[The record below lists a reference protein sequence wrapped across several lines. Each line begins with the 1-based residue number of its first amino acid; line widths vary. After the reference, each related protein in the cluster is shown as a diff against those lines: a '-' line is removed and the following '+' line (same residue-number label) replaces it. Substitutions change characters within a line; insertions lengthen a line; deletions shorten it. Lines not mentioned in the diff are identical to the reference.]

1 MSKPGQLGSFLES
14 YLESIDS
21 LPHELKRNFT
31 LMRELDSRL
40 ENLLEEVEVFSK
52 QVLKAGK
59 KITIED
65 EQIIQMIKQD
75 YKSCLDYSD
84 EKVALAL
91 QTYEMVDKN
100 IRRLDMELKKYETE
114 LGEQPTNSILPLM
127 NGTTRK
133 SNINLNGSGNLS
145 NSNYDNDN
153 NTHSYKNKYQ
163 NNNSTD
169 INDINNSQN
178 NSKVN
183 HDLNYSSENRYQSN
197 YEITHQQNKSFKKI
211 NSRRLPY
218 DKNSRR
224 RLSDSVGAARVLSID
239 CDMPIDPN
247 EPTYC
252 ICNRVSFGQMIECEN
267 TECKVD
273 WFHFECVG
281 LTDIPK
287 GKWLCPECRKLNQ
300 KKIKM

>member
-178 NSKVN
+178 NNFNSKVN
-183 HDLNYSSENRYQSN
+183 HDLNYSSESN
-197 YEITHQQNKSFKKI
+197 FIIIILKF
-211 NSRRLPY
+211 
-218 DKNSRR
+218 
-224 RLSDSVGAARVLSID
+224 
-239 CDMPIDPN
+239 
-247 EPTYC
+247 
-252 ICNRVSFGQMIECEN
+252 
-267 TECKVD
+267 
-273 WFHFECVG
+273 
-281 LTDIPK
+281 K
-287 GKWLCPECRKLNQ
+287 GKG
-300 KKIKM
+300 IIIY